1 MVIAGQPGDGVAF
14 NPFGLHR
21 GRYHADKKR
30 RTLMLSYRARSL
42 PLYDWNALQRAIKY
56 PWTVRLSLEAL
67 RLDAGHSSAYVDLE
81 TASSYTCH
89 GDMHKIAIKCRELS
103 TGEATVKGLES
114 FFFVTMFDERHTFG
128 WTCGDSNEVT
138 QQAAYHLAMCDDI
151 GQAAYDTRGVAAALL
166 ETLVLVHR
174 KAPKYVLLHK
184 LVSRWGVE
192 PDCESGEIYLEKLAR
207 KRFTGDVERAATTL
221 LSDFRRG
228 NIGLTCLEPPE
239 AASASAGTRE

>member
-1 MVIAGQPGDGVAF
+1 M
-14 NPFGLHR
+14 NP
-21 GRYHADKKR
+21 
-30 RTLMLSYRARSL
+30 
-42 PLYDWNALQRAIKY
+42 RAIRCAILGY
-56 PWTVRLSLEAL
+56 PNVGKSALINRLVGRTKANKSPLTPPLTFAPSPRPLTPPRTPPRTRPLTPPPPPQPPPPTKAKSENRPGITRGFCWIRIDPQVQL
-67 RLDAGHSSAYVDLE
+67 LDSPGIIPA
-81 TASSYTCH
+81 
-89 GDMHKIAIKCRELS
+89 KQ
-103 TGEATVKGLES
+103 
-114 FFFVTMFDERHTFG
+114 
-128 WTCGDSNEVT
+128 VT